1 MLFGLSKGNPVKG
14 TYVPSIKDN
23 GKCFLLPQLAI
34 STLGVKTKKSKII
47 LRFLAQ
53 ETGWKMLLYQRTH
66 MSGELKGEN
75 EFPF

>member
-14 TYVPSIKDN
+14 TYVLPIKDN
-23 GKCFLLPQLAI
+23 GKCFLLPQLPI

-66 MSGELKGEN
+66 EWTA
-75 EFPF
+75 